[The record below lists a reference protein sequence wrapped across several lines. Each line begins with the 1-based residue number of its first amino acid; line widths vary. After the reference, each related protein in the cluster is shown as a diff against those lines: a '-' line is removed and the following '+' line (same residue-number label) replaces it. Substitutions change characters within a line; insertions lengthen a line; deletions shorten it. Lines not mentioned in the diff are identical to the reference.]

1 MRRSLTDCEWAMIDK
16 SGWPLRLLQ
25 DPSRQPRYAHTL
37 SEFKREVLV
46 GDHLED
52 IVVLPGGLESLGLD
66 EASTL
71 PNWLTDTLDKS
82 PTVLDFLCQLDRCNL
97 KTHKAALEYVDDEGR
112 QREALPR
119 PYPYCL
125 WDDPS
130 SSDDSSVV
138 QKIRTPSLPEA
149 WRNLRHRRSAAEAL
163 VRRGEADPAKFYL
176 CELRRLRECEN
187 TSTNTT
193 TKSIS
198 RRHARDVLGDVS
210 KWTLYWNCYDDGI
223 FIGGF
228 GSGKGLHVD
237 QVLWSNIGKQWRGYK
252 LLAVWPAGRV
262 SAEVVDSLNDAHFH
276 PPLGAAHLAALERAV
291 KIAFLRPGDIFVCS
305 GGVAHATLCV
315 SEGLSVTGYES
326 LVTLGARHVGQ
337 FLKTG
342 NNTGPASMD
351 RGIMEQDDLQDLQA
365 GVIRRF
371 LRLLTQAIAETDHES
386 SRFLGGCLGVKACN
400 AQLLGDVRQCL
411 ADVGRQILAH
421 PRFAAQ
427 VPVAQVSF
435 AVERICHGTAEH
447 DGHLAKRRRI
457 TCK

>member
-1 MRRSLTDCEWAMIDK
+1 M
-16 SGWPLRLLQ
+16 
-25 DPSRQPRYAHTL
+25 
-37 SEFKREVLV
+37 
-46 GDHLED
+46 
-52 IVVLPGGLESLGLD
+52 
-66 EASTL
+66 
-71 PNWLTDTLDKS
+71 
-82 PTVLDFLCQLDRCNL
+82 
-97 KTHKAALEYVDDEGR
+97 

-305 GGVAHATLCV
+305 EGVAHATLCV
-315 SEGLSVTGYES
+315 SEG
-326 LVTLGARHVGQ
+326 
-337 FLKTG
+337 
-342 NNTGPASMD
+342 
-351 RGIMEQDDLQDLQA
+351 LQA